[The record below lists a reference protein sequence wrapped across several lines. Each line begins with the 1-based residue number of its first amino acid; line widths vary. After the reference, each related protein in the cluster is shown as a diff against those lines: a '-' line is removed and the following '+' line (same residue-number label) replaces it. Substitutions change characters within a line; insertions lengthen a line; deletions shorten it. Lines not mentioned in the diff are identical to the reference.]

1 VRAAREVFE
10 GKRPGESLGWLRIGL
25 DAVAGLSADT
35 KKGILAERERRGCFH
50 CLQEFMERTGI
61 TLEPCRMLIKAGA
74 MDDLA
79 GISCEASFPEKLA
92 ARQELF
98 LQAECTAHVQKWAG
112 SDSFLPYDAPA
123 GSAARVDAAKALRT
137 LCEQEREA
145 LGFTVTAHPL
155 DLVIVPPNVI
165 PAKEIRNHDGKRVH
179 MAGWQISAKLLAT
192 RNDGRTMKIL
202 TLEDRTDTFE
212 ASLFPNVYTRLAPRT
227 LGKGPYLV
235 EGIVDMSLGSPMLTV
250 KDIKVL

>member
-1 VRAAREVFE
+1 
-10 GKRPGESLGWLRIGL
+10 
-25 DAVAGLSADT
+25 
-35 KKGILAERERRGCFH
+35 
-50 CLQEFMERTGI
+50 
-61 TLEPCRMLIKAGA
+61 
-74 MDDLA
+74 
-79 GISCEASFPEKLA
+79 
-92 ARQELF
+92 
-98 LQAECTAHVQKWAG
+98 
-112 SDSFLPYDAPA
+112 
-123 GSAARVDAAKALRT
+123 